1 MTSTRVDRKYLLPED
16 ELENVLSTNSNLW
29 TTESVAGL
37 TTQRYETMYFDTPEL
52 TFFHAA
58 RGQRPQRCKV
68 RVRYYLDTDD
78 RFIEVKRRNTRD
90 ETVKVRQPWAGSI
103 AQAGHFLHESLGSSA
118 TVMDLLVDHLVPTAQ
133 TAYERVALLLSSG
146 GRMTID
152 RQLMVGRHDALTHR
166 LFDDGSN
173 LVIVETKSTG
183 QSPTAMDRALW
194 GQNFRPL
201 SLSKYALAIASFR
214 PDLPLN
220 RWTQVASR
228 LSPQSPLLTASC

>member
-1 MTSTRVDRKYLLPED
+1 
-16 ELENVLSTNSNLW
+16 
-29 TTESVAGL
+29 VAGL
-37 TTQRYETMYFDTPEL
+37 ATQRYETMYYDTPEL

-68 RVRYYLDTDD
+68 RVRHYLDTDD
-78 RFIEVKRRNTRD
+78 RFIEVKRRNTRN
-90 ETVKVRQPWAGSI
+90 ETVKFRQPWPGSI
-103 AQAGHFLHESLGSSA
+103 AQARHFLHESLGSSTA
-118 TVMDLLVDHLVPTAQ
+118 VIDQLVDHLVPTAQ

-152 RQLMVGRHDALTHR
+152 RQLMVGPHDDLTHR
-166 LFDDGSN
+166 LFEAGSN

-183 QSPTAMDRALW
+183 HAPTAMDSALW

-201 SLSKYALAIASFR
+201 SLSKYALAVASFR

-220 RWTQVASR
+220 RWTHVAAR
-228 LSPQSPLLTASC
+228 LKPTSALLAG